1 MTSSV
6 LKSPMKTVR
15 MFWRDS
21 VNLCIRRFPRES
33 ARLCP
38 GRFAMVDQDMVHQE
52 PVVITEVDL
61 DLVEETTIIMAEV
74 LDSATTE

>member
-21 VNLCIRRFPRES
+21 VKLCIRRFPRES